1 MTTRMRAA
9 TVPKPPADSGASPP
23 PTGEAPAGRTH
34 ESFLVYRGG
43 VHARRALYLTLG
55 AVALYMLTD
64 PWDGH
69 NGGTWVGYVLG
80 TVAALIIVLLTLF
93 GVRKRSY
100 RSSLGTVEGW
110 LSAHV
115 YLGVAVLL
123 IATLHAGWEL
133 QMNIHGAAYILMCL
147 VIATGLFGVYAY
159 RRYPSLLRQRLDG
172 GSPDQWLQEIAAL
185 DRVCVAKTD
194 GLDEDIQNAV
204 RSAVERTVI
213 GGSWWRL
220 LLGRDES
227 RMVLPSAG
235 KSQGVLRPNPD
246 QRAIIGFLAE
256 RLGQSRG
263 SRETLVLQ
271 ALLDLCARRQSALA
285 LVRTDLRGRT
295 LMTVWLR
302 FHVPLT
308 FALWGAL
315 IAHIVSVLVYW

>member
-9 TVPKPPADSGASPP
+9 TVPKPAAAAVPAARAD
-23 PTGEAPAGRTH
+23 EAPTQRIH
-34 ESFLVYRGG
+34 ESFLVYRSGI
-43 VHARRALYLTLG
+43 HARRALYLTIG
-55 AVALYMLTD
+55 AILLYMLTD

-80 TVAALIIVLLTLF
+80 TVAALIILLLTLL

-133 QMNIHGAAYILMCL
+133 QVNIHGAAYVLMCL

-159 RRYPSLLRQRLDG
+159 RRYPSLLRQGLDG
-172 GSPDQWLQEIAAL
+172 NSPDQWLQEVAVL
-185 DRVCVAKTD
+185 DRACLSKTE
-194 GLDEDIQNAV
+194 GLGEDIQNTV
-204 RSAVERTVI
+204 RSAVERTVV

-227 RMVLPSAG
+227 KVVLPA
-235 KSQGVLRPNPD
+235 KSRSGALRPNPD
-246 QRAIIGFLAE
+246 QRPLIGFLAE
-256 RLGQSRG
+256 RLGQSG
-263 SRETLVLQ
+263 GAKETLALQ
-271 ALLDLCARRQSALA
+271 ELLDLCARRQGALA
-285 LVRTDLRGRT
+285 MVRADLRRRT

-315 IAHIVSVLVYW
+315 IAHIVSVFVYW